1 MQSSKRHFHQS
12 VCNINFLINS
22 IRTSLFSFTSAAA
35 PNSSYAFDLQKLQN
49 AQIDVLSANSS
60 LNIKINLSIQYF
72 RSKLLEIQN
81 EYVTFNKKLNHF
93 KQNQIKFK
101 KQFEKVKTDETLNNF
116 QFFKQNYQQMN
127 GSFCTKMS
135 ELINKMDYLANEI
148 VLLQKKE
155 FTEFALR
162 FDGKQLI
169 QREPQNQINQYLE
182 NEQQIYVNE
191 INEGERMKEV
201 RMDVE
206 DLVVVVN
213 VTVKKQTKII

>member
-12 VCNINFLINS
+12 VCNIKFLINS
-22 IRTSLFSFTSAAA
+22 IRISSFSFTTTSA
-35 PNSSYAFDLQKLQN
+35 PNSFYAFDLQKLQN

-60 LNIKINLSIQYF
+60 LNIKINLSINYF

-81 EYVTFNKKLNHF
+81 EYFTFNNKLNHF
-93 KQNQIKFK
+93 KQNQIKFR
-101 KQFEKVKTDETLNNF
+101 KQFEKVKTNESLDSF

-127 GSFCTKMS
+127 GSFCTKVS

-148 VLLQKKE
+148 VQLQKQE
-155 FTEFALR
+155 FTEFALK
-162 FDGKQLI
+162 FNGHQLI
-169 QREPQNQINQYLE
+169 QREPQYQINNNQ
-182 NEQQIYVNE
+182 NEQ
-191 INEGERMKEV
+191 INEGDRIREV